1 MSFFEDFMVGAV
13 IGSVAASSAEQG
25 AQEQARE
32 YKLCVPD
39 TEASISPTVGMQ
51 VAWLY
56 KPYSGWIFRIP
67 VAAEVVEMKR
77 SKAKI
82 RYTQKGMLKEKWVR
96 AEELCGRR

>member
-13 IGSVAASSAEQG
+13 IGSVAASSAELG

-39 TEASISPTVGMQ
+39 TDATVSPTVGMG
-51 VAWLY
+51 VCWLY

-67 VAAEVVEMKR
+67 VAAEVVELKR
-77 SKAKI
+77 GKVKI
-82 RYTQKGMLKEKWVR
+82 RYTQKRMLKERWVGTK
-96 AEELCGRR
+96 ELCGRR